1 MFVIVVCFL
10 VSDRLQGDTKQHQE
24 MIRSLISLILQV
36 SVWKKQVQMLL
47 LPSSLS
53 FLIRKKRLFLH
64 TARCMSIGSD

>member
-1 MFVIVVCFL
+1 MFAIVVCFL

-36 SVWKKQVQMLL
+36 SVWQKQVQMLL

-53 FLIRKKRLFLH
+53 FFVRKKRLFLH
-64 TARCMSIGSD
+64 TAQCMSIGSD